1 MKKFQAVRKPIY
13 VCKIVANASDFQF
26 TTPIFEQFTARNPE
40 FANCKYDSQFDCQSN
55 TWTLLLYREC
65 AVDFVEASG
74 LHLQS
79 RDESTSPYDG
89 VGSKSKTVLRTCRKG
104 E

>member
-13 VCKIVANASDFQF
+13 VCEIVASATDFQF
-26 TTPIFEQFTARNPE
+26 TTPVFEQFVARNPE

-55 TWTLLLYREC
+55 TWTLRLYREC
-65 AVDFVEASG
+65 AVDFVE
-74 LHLQS
+74 
-79 RDESTSPYDG
+79 ESTSPYDG
-89 VGSKSKTVLRTCRKG
+89 IGSKSKTVLRTYRKA